1 MVLVDGD
8 WWMKAGCEK
17 VVAVLRIEGID
28 VIERRVVLRRSHG
41 RMKLGMECE
50 ALKAGDDVRLVEKG
64 WALV

>member
-1 MVLVDGD
+1 
-8 WWMKAGCEK
+8 MKAGCEK

-64 WALV
+64 